1 MALNTGQCISCGK
14 FFEINENNKSSYCSK
29 ECQETYHKC
38 IICGDYYLLED
49 FLDKDNLI
57 CSEECN
63 KHFRFTPKKESQ
75 NSNLKN
81 L

>member
-1 MALNTGQCISCGK
+1 MAINIRQCISCGK
-14 FFEINENNKSSYCSK
+14 FFELSKKNNTNYCSK
-29 ECQETYHKC
+29 ECQDIYHKC

-57 CSEECN
+57 CSVECS
-63 KHFRFTPKKESQ
+63 KRYRFSPKKDNKS
-75 NSNLKN
+75 SNLKN